1 MPIKKI
7 FPDRFLLHEK
17 VALVTGA
24 GRGIGAAISV
34 ALAEAGANLALVS
47 RTAGELEEIKSD
59 LEQLGRKVLTVTADI
74 TLQSEVV
81 EVFTQIQKKFGKLDI
96 LVNNAGTCV
105 QARAEEMDLDVWDQI
120 MRLNQRA
127 LFHCSQK
134 AAQLM
139 IPRNSGK
146 IVNVASHLGVIAL
159 PLRAAYGASKA
170 AVIHL
175 TRVLGA
181 EWARYQ
187 INVNCIAPGF
197 TLTKLSRKT
206 LDKPDFQA
214 EVLSKTP
221 LGFMAEPEDIA
232 GAALYLASDASRYMT
247 GQTLVID
254 GGWSC
259 L

>member
-1 MPIKKI
+1 MLTKKV
-7 FPDRFLLHEK
+7 FPDRFLLPEK

-24 GRGIGAAISV
+24 GRGIGAAISR

-47 RTAGELEEIKSD
+47 RTEGELEAIKSD
-59 LEQLGRKVLTVTADI
+59 LEKLGCTVLTVTADI
-74 TLQSEVV
+74 TIPV
-81 EVFTQIQKKFGKLDI
+81 EVAQLFNQVRNHFGKLDI

-105 QARAEEMDLDVWDQI
+105 QAKAEEMDLDVWDQI

-139 IPRNSGK
+139 IPQNSGK
-146 IVNVASHLGVIAL
+146 IINIASHLGVIAL
-159 PLRAAYGASKA
+159 PLRSAYGASKA
-170 AVIHL
+170 AVVHL

-181 EWARYQ
+181 EWAQYHL
-187 INVNCIAPGF
+187 NVNCIAPGF

-206 LDKPDFQA
+206 LDKPDFRE

-232 GAALYLASDASRYMT
+232 GAVLYLASDASRYMT

>member
-1 MPIKKI
+1 
-7 FPDRFLLHEK
+7 
-17 VALVTGA
+17 
-24 GRGIGAAISV
+24 
-34 ALAEAGANLALVS
+34 
-47 RTAGELEEIKSD
+47 
-59 LEQLGRKVLTVTADI
+59 
-74 TLQSEVV
+74 
-81 EVFTQIQKKFGKLDI
+81 
-96 LVNNAGTCV
+96 
-105 QARAEEMDLDVWDQI
+105 
-120 MRLNQRA
+120 
-127 LFHCSQK
+127 
-134 AAQLM
+134 M
-139 IPRNSGK
+139 IPRNLGR
-146 IVNVASHLGVIAL
+146 IINIASHLGVIAL

-206 LDKPDFQA
+206 LDKSDFRA